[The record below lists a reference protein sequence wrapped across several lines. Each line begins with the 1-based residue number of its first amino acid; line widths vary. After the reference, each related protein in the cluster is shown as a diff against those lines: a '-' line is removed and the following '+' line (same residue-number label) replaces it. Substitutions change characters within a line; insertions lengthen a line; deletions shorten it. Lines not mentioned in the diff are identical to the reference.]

1 MPTALLIGSCEPFSG
16 KSAVVL
22 GLGRQL
28 LRLGVGLSFGK
39 PLASDS
45 DDDQRVQQPGDPLLD
60 PDVRF
65 VGSTLGLHAWPSA
78 GG

>member
-45 DDDQRVQQPGDPLLD
+45 DDDQRVQQPGDPD
-60 PDVRF
+60 RKSV
-65 VGSTLGLHAWPSA
+65 V
-78 GG
+78 